1 MAVVTVKKPL
11 REKLGDDGAEA
22 LVELINEAQKETQNN
37 VIKFVE
43 EKFEKRLSEELAKV
57 RVEIAEVK
65 TELIERIE
73 NSRSEMKSDI
83 ESLRTELK
91 SDIAELRS
99 EMKSDIESLRT
110 NDEKV
115 KTELIERIE
124 ALKTNDEKVKSELIR
139 WMFIFWV
146 GQIGAILGILF
157 AFFKG

>member
-65 TELIERIE
+65 TDLIERIE
-73 NSRSEMKSDI
+73 GVRTDLI
-83 ESLRTELK
+83 ERIEGVRTDLTERIEGVRTELK
-91 SDIAELRS
+91 SE
-99 EMKSDIESLRT
+99 
-110 NDEKV
+110 
-115 KTELIERIE
+115 IE

>member
-43 EKFEKRLSEELAKV
+43 EKFEKRLSDELAKV
-57 RVEIAEVK
+57 RI
-65 TELIERIE
+65 ELTERIE
-73 NSRSEMKSDI
+73 GV
-83 ESLRTELK
+83 RTELK
-91 SDIAELRS
+91 SEIENLRS

-115 KTELIERIE
+115 KTELIERM
-124 ALKTNDEKVKSELIR
+124 KTNDEKVKSELIR

>member
-22 LVELINEAQKETQNN
+22 LVELINEAQRETQNN

-57 RVEIAEVK
+57 RVEL
-65 TELIERIE
+65 TERIEGVRTDLIERIE
-73 NSRSEMKSDI
+73 GV
-83 ESLRTELK
+83 RTELK
-91 SDIAELRS
+91 SE
-99 EMKSDIESLRT
+99 
-110 NDEKV
+110 
-115 KTELIERIE
+115 IE
-124 ALKTNDEKVKSELIR
+124 ALKTNDEKVKSELIK

>member
-1 MAVVTVKKPL
+1 M
-11 REKLGDDGAEA
+11 EA
-22 LVELINEAQKETQNN
+22 LIELINEAQKETQNN

-57 RVEIAEVK
+57 KVEIAEVK

-73 NSRSEMKSDI
+73 KKHSD
-83 ESLRTELK
+83 T
-91 SDIAELRS
+91 
-99 EMKSDIESLRT
+99 
-110 NDEKV
+110 V
-115 KTELIERIE
+115 K
-124 ALKTNDEKVKSELIR
+124 

>member
-1 MAVVTVKKPL
+1 M
-11 REKLGDDGAEA
+11 EA
-22 LVELINEAQKETQNN
+22 LIELINEAQKETQNN

-57 RVEIAEVK
+57 RIELTERIEGVRTELKSEIENLRINDERIK

-73 NSRSEMKSDI
+73 KKHSD
-83 ESLRTELK
+83 T
-91 SDIAELRS
+91 
-99 EMKSDIESLRT
+99 
-110 NDEKV
+110 
-115 KTELIERIE
+115 
-124 ALKTNDEKVKSELIR
+124 IR

>member
-57 RVEIAEVK
+57 RI
-65 TELIERIE
+65 ELTERIE
-73 NSRSEMKSDI
+73 GVRI
-83 ESLRTELK
+83 ELK
-91 SDIAELRS
+91 SE
-99 EMKSDIESLRT
+99 IENLRT
-110 NDEKV
+110 NDEKI